1 MPLTFY
7 GHPLSSYCW
16 KVLIALYENDTPFEY
31 RRLDNEETAGELARL
46 WPLAKMPILVED
58 GRAIVESSMLIEY
71 LDLCHPGPVRFV
83 PADPE
88 AALRVRTLDRIFDN
102 YVMTPMQRIVGDRL
116 RPAEARD
123 LCGVGEA
130 RSLLAKTYAWL
141 EGELGDAG
149 WAAGAAF
156 TLADCAAA
164 PSLHYA
170 HRVQPISAD
179 HRRLRAYLAR
189 LEARPSVA
197 RVLAE
202 AAPFA
207 HMFPQEPA

>member
-31 RRLDNEETAGELARL
+31 RRLDNEETAGELGRL
-46 WPLAKMPILVED
+46 WPLAKFPIFVED
-58 GRAIVESSMLIEY
+58 GDTIVESSMLIEY
-71 LDLCHPGPVRFV
+71 LDLRHPGAVRFV
-83 PADPE
+83 PPDPQ

-123 LCGVGEA
+123 PHGVAEA

-141 EGELGDAG
+141 EGELGEAG

-156 TLADCAAA
+156 SLADCAAA

-170 HRVQPISAD
+170 HRVQAVSED
-179 HRRLRAYLAR
+179 HRRLHAYLAR

-197 RVLAE
+197 RVLAG

-207 HMFPQEPA
+207 HMFPQEPS

>member
-1 MPLTFY
+1 MLTFY

-46 WPLAKMPILVED
+46 WPLAKMPILVDE
-58 GRAIVESSMLIEY
+58 RRTIVESSVLIEY
-71 LDLCHPGPVRFV
+71 LDLRHPGAVRFV
-83 PADPE
+83 PAEPE
-88 AALRVRTLDRIFDN
+88 AALRLRTLDRIFDN

-116 RPAEARD
+116 RPTEARD
-123 LCGVGEA
+123 PHGVAEG
-130 RSLLAKTYAWL
+130 RSLLAKTYDWL
-141 EGELGDAG
+141 EGELGEAG
-149 WAAGAAF
+149 WAAGAGF

-164 PSLHYA
+164 PSLHYGNK
-170 HRVQPISAD
+170 VQPISED

-207 HMFPQEPA
+207 HMFPQEPS